1 MEHFER
7 KKRRFDSFS
16 MQSYRLLGVALVV
29 SAIMFVDL
37 RYPQWVEPIRHYA
50 LQLFEPVLRLL
61 SYPQRIYDVT
71 NESLLSHHQLLQ
83 ENKLLKSLLLQKSV
97 QMQQV
102 SELKA
107 ENMRLL
113 ALVES
118 GVNLDDNFIYAQIL
132 SASSQ
137 PQQHVVLLNKGLREG
152 IKVGYP
158 VLDATGV
165 MGQVIEASHRLSQ
178 VMLIA
183 DNRHAL
189 PVRVRRTQQGAI
201 LKGMGNTQRLKLEYA
216 AETMDIK
223 EGDILE
229 TSGVGLY
236 FPAGYPVAKVSEVKK
251 HTGKA
256 FAQIYATPLAHLD
269 SSQHVIVLFKQ
280 ASLPVNV
287 QVVPVLP
294 NQDLPK

>member
-1 MEHFER
+1 LEHFER

-16 MQSYRLLGVALVV
+16 MQSYRLLGVALVAGAV
-29 SAIMFVDL
+29 MFVDL
-37 RYPQWVEPIRHYA
+37 RYPQWVEPVRHYA

-61 SYPQRIYDVT
+61 SYPERIYNVANDSV
-71 NESLLSHHQLLQ
+71 LSHQQLLQ

-118 GVNLDDNFIYAQIL
+118 GVNLDDNFIYAQVL

-137 PQQHVVLLNKGLREG
+137 PQQHMILLNKGLREG

-165 MGQVIEASHRLSQ
+165 MGQVVEASHRLSQ
-178 VMLIA
+178 VML
-183 DNRHAL
+183 L
-189 PVRVRRTQQGAI
+189 PT
-201 LKGMGNTQRLKLEYA
+201 
-216 AETMDIK
+216 
-223 EGDILE
+223 
-229 TSGVGLY
+229 
-236 FPAGYPVAKVSEVKK
+236 
-251 HTGKA
+251 
-256 FAQIYATPLAHLD
+256 
-269 SSQHVIVLFKQ
+269 IVMLC
-280 ASLPVNV
+280 LCE
-287 QVVPVLP
+287 
-294 NQDLPK
+294 

>member
-1 MEHFER
+1 LEHFER
-7 KKRRFDSFS
+7 KKRRFDNFS
-16 MQSYRLLGVALVV
+16 MQGYRLLGVTLVAG
-29 SAIMFVDL
+29 AIMFVDL
-37 RYPQWVEPIRHYA
+37 RYPQWVEPVRHYA

-61 SYPQRIYDVT
+61 SYPERIYNVANDSV
-71 NESLLSHHQLLQ
+71 LSHQQLLQ

-118 GVNLDDNFIYAQIL
+118 GVNLDDNFIYAQVL

-137 PQQHVVLLNKGLREG
+137 PQQHMILLNKGLREG

-165 MGQVIEASHRLSQ
+165 MGQVVEASHRLSH
-178 VMLIA
+178 VMLLA
-183 DNRHAL
+183 DNRHAV

-201 LKGMGNTQRLKLEYA
+201 LKGMGDTQRLKVEYA

-229 TSGVGLY
+229 TSGAGLY
-236 FPAGYPVAKVSEVKK
+236 FPTGYPVAKVSDITK

-280 ASLPVNV
+280 AAVPVNIKV
-287 QVVPVLP
+287 MPVLP
-294 NQDLPK
+294 NQDLPQ